1 MLTRLDYH
9 DLTAGLNPFTF
20 LKYLKNESESKT
32 VLTLTELIPSW
43 SVMALLWFGD
53 MRPEG
58 SDPVFIGTVNDYVA
72 GLRAGVQPAVKGL
85 SSRR

>member
-1 MLTRLDYH
+1 
-9 DLTAGLNPFTF
+9 
-20 LKYLKNESESKT
+20 
-32 VLTLTELIPSW
+32 
-43 SVMALLWFGD
+43 MALLWFGD